1 VLKNGASGRDPSLR
15 GSCKCSHIFEKARIF
30 DSMPEKPTEIVV
42 PKEKATF
49 RLDRRG
55 RWCNAFGV
63 FRNRRISDYFHSA
76 IRWDEGGYFVC
87 QESDDRIEKVYFP
100 YEDTAL
106 FVVDII
112 MADEIRLLLNT
123 HRRLLLDPADLFVS
137 EDSLYLTRDGERIKF
152 SEQALVKLAEVMDFT
167 DQGYFI
173 NVFGRRHRIRESRDG
188 EES

>member
-1 VLKNGASGRDPSLR
+1 
-15 GSCKCSHIFEKARIF
+15 
-30 DSMPEKPTEIVV
+30 MPEKPTEIVV

-76 IRWDEGGYFVC
+76 IRCDEGGYFVC
-87 QESDDRIEKVYFP
+87 QESDNRIEKVYFP

-106 FVVDII
+106 FVVDVV

-123 HRRLLLDPADLFVS
+123 HRRLPLDPADLFVS
-137 EDSLYLTRDGERIKF
+137 DDSLYLTRDGERIKF
-152 SEQALVKLAEVMDFT
+152 SERALIKLADVMDFT

-173 NVFGRRHRIRESRDG
+173 QISGRRHRIRETRDS
-188 EES
+188 EDP

>member
-1 VLKNGASGRDPSLR
+1 MA
-15 GSCKCSHIFEKARIF
+15 
-30 DSMPEKPTEIVV
+30 EKPTEIVV

-76 IRWDEGGYFVC
+76 IRRDEGGYFLC
-87 QESDDRIEKVYFP
+87 QESGKRIEKVYFP

-106 FVVDII
+106 FVVDVVI
-112 MADEIRLLLNT
+112 ADEIRLLLNT
-123 HRRLLLDPADLFVS
+123 HLQLPLDPAALFVS
-137 EDSLYLTRDGERIKF
+137 GDSLYLIRNGERIKF
-152 SEQALVKLAEVMDFT
+152 SERALLQLADVMEFT

-173 NVFGRRHRIRESRDG
+173 HVFGRRLRIREAHGSK
-188 EES
+188 ES

>member
-1 VLKNGASGRDPSLR
+1 
-15 GSCKCSHIFEKARIF
+15 
-30 DSMPEKPTEIVV
+30 MPEKTTEIVV
-42 PKEKATF
+42 PKEKALF

-76 IRWDEGGYFVC
+76 IRRDEGGYFVC
-87 QESDDRIEKVYFP
+87 QETDNRIEKVYFP

-106 FVVDII
+106 FVVDVVV
-112 MADEIRLLLNT
+112 ADEIRLLLNT
-123 HRRLLLDPADLFVS
+123 HRQLPLDPAALFVVD
-137 EDSLYLTRDGERIKF
+137 DSLYLTRDGERIKF
-152 SEQALVKLAEVMDFT
+152 SERALLKLADVMDFT

-173 NVFGRRHRIRESRDG
+173 HVCGQRHRIREAHGR